1 VGARA
6 PGRRG
11 ASRLAT
17 LAVLLSLAG
26 GSATA
31 RAQGLKERL
40 DAVLDGGRMRG
51 ARVGALV
58 VSRADGRVLY
68 ARGADQPLVPA
79 SNQKILT
86 ALAALS
92 AFGPAHRFVTTIAA
106 EAAPDA
112 KGQVAH
118 LYVRGGGDPALT
130 SEDWWRL
137 ASDLRGAGLRAVQG
151 DVVVDDSYFDGERW
165 HPAWGAVSSRA
176 YFGPVGALNANYGAF
191 AVDVRPGPAVG
202 SPARVELDPPLPYFR
217 LLSQARTADVRGFAV
232 EVARGGGEGG
242 ESVVVSGRAPARGAA
257 KRIYR
262 SVSDPA
268 RYAGE
273 LLRWQLAAQGIA
285 VAGGVRRGGA
295 PAGAVALV
303 EFEGRPL
310 AEIVRLFMKYS
321 NNNVAE
327 ALVKALGAQASGPP
341 GSWTSGVDAMAA
353 RLRAL
358 GLDLEGAAIVD
369 GSGLSRGN
377 RVSPRLFVSAL
388 QAADASFAIAPEFEA
403 SLPIAAADG
412 TLARRARAVAGHVR
426 AKTGHLD
433 GVTTLSGYASLAGG
447 GEAAFSLLVNG
458 SPAGDAAA
466 IAGIDAFV
474 AALAGVPPSGG
485 AATHPL
491 QESVRRA
498 TR

>member
-1 VGARA
+1 MDSHARGQRA
-6 PGRRG
+6 ARFV
-11 ASRLAT
+11 AV
-17 LAVLLSLAG
+17 VLLSLVAEG
-26 GSATA
+26 AAA
-31 RAQGLKERL
+31 RAEDLAGRL
-40 DAVLDGGRMRG
+40 DAVLAGGRLRG
-51 ARVGALV
+51 AQVGALV
-58 VSRADGRVLY
+58 VSRSDGRVLY

-92 AFGPAHRFVTTIAA
+92 AFGPAHRFVTTLSA
-106 EAAPDA
+106 EAAPDVQGA
-112 KGQVAH
+112 VAN

-137 ASDLRGAGLRAVQG
+137 ASDLRGAGLRAVRG

-165 HPAWGAVSSRA
+165 HPAWGAVSARA

-202 SPARVELDPPLPYFR
+202 SPARVELDPPLPWFR
-217 LLSQARTADVRGFAV
+217 LVSQARTADVRGFAV
-232 EVARGGGEGG
+232 EVGRTNGEAG
-242 ESVVVSGRAPARGAA
+242 ESVVVSGRAPAKGAA

-273 LLRWQLAAQGIA
+273 LLRWQLEAQGIA

-295 PAGAVALV
+295 PAAAVELV
-303 EFEGRPL
+303 AFEGRPL

-327 ALVKALGAQASGPP
+327 ALVKAIGAQALGPP
-341 GSWTSGVDAMAA
+341 GSWAGGVDAMAA

-358 GLDLEGAAIVD
+358 GVDLDGARIVD

-377 RVSPRLFVSAL
+377 RVSARLLVAAL
-388 QAADASFAIAPEFEA
+388 RAADRSFGFAPEFEA

-412 TLARRARAVAGHVR
+412 TLSRRARAVAGHVR

-433 GVTTLSGYASLAGG
+433 GVTTLSGYASLPAG
-447 GEAAFSLLVNG
+447 GEAVFSLLVNG

-474 AALAGVPPSGG
+474 TALAGGPATSG
-485 AATHPL
+485 AAANPL